1 LAVLKVHCVTLT
13 INLGSHG
20 NQIILKLG
28 KVSGR
33 NQIAFE
39 HSGEENYLIGSA
51 VTQNECCFDLAKHL
65 DIVFT
70 SIDD

>member
-1 LAVLKVHCVTLT
+1 
-13 INLGSHG
+13 
-20 NQIILKLG
+20 
-28 KVSGR
+28 VSGR